1 MSLDQS
7 LSATSLDLDLDS
19 ISDLLE
25 NPRST
30 SRNFTQTLT
39 INDLSPTFTTP
50 MHPNSLSNTT
60 TNTSAYSSLTTS
72 PKLAFSN
79 LNSNQLSSF
88 PSYVQPRE
96 NFNFDPS
103 RSLEFQTDVKRF
115 RSASMNDGPSLY
127 PQQNKQGISD
137 SSHSYFNYFSFLSLS
152 CDSHTIFRSL
162 SI

>member
-1 MSLDQS
+1 MKHEQDDDISLDQS

-30 SRNFTQTLT
+30 SRNFIQTLT

-50 MHPNSLSNTT
+50 MHPNSL

-72 PKLAFSN
+72 PKLAFSS

-96 NFNFDPS
+96 NFNFGPS

-137 SSHSYFNYFSFLSLS
+137 SSHNYFKHFSFFSLSLL
-152 CDSHTIFRSL
+152 C
-162 SI
+162 